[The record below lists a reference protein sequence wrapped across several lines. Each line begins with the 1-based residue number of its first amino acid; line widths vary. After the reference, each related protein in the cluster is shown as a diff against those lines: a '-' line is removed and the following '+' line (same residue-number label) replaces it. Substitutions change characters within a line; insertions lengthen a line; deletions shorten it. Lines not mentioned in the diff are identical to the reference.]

1 LTPTAPRCTVFA
13 HKAYCRDLPRRAAFH
28 FKVPSD
34 IYLATRI
41 VLTLKVD
48 L

>member
-1 LTPTAPRCTVFA
+1 LTPTAPRYTVLP
-13 HKAYCRDLPRRAAFH
+13 HKAYCCDQPRRAAVH
-28 FKVPSD
+28 FKVLSD
-34 IYLATRI
+34 IYLATRT